1 MTRTASTYSRTRSD
15 SVSPRTS
22 RAGTSQAVKPMTRI
36 RIVSDGWK
44 ITASTITR
52 KRIGTDSSTSTM
64 RIISASTQPPKKPE
78 IAPNSTPTTVAIA
91 AAANP
96 TSSET

>member
-1 MTRTASTYSRTRSD
+1 MN
-15 SVSPRTS
+15 PI
-22 RAGTSQAVKPMTRI
+22 TRI

-52 KRIGTDSSTSTM
+52 KRIGTESSTSTM

-78 IAPNSTPTTVAIA
+78 IAPRARR
-91 AAANP
+91 
-96 TSSET
+96 